1 MIVMTERESE
11 RRISK
16 VNATMA
22 MEGMPLTED
31 DKKLLREVNRGN
43 ISFEQAMKMTIEEFS
58 SK

>member
-1 MIVMTERESE
+1 MTERESE

-22 MEGMPLTED
+22 MEGMPLTEE
-31 DKKLLREVNRGN
+31 DKELLREIHRGH
-43 ISFEQAMKMTIEEFS
+43 ISHDEAIAMLVEKYT

>member
-1 MIVMTERESE
+1 MTERESE